1 VFYNTRQDFEK
12 TILGQARQI
21 QHHRI
26 ITNGEAVRGLP
37 RCLSIW
43 EEMPERMLELNP
55 EIKLR
60 WKPYLFWEGGLD
72 VTAGVHRYHP
82 ATLRG

>member
-1 VFYNTRQDFEK
+1 
-12 TILGQARQI
+12 
-21 QHHRI
+21 
-26 ITNGEAVRGLP
+26 
-37 RCLSIW
+37 
-43 EEMPERMLELNP
+43 MPERMLELNP